1 MKTVTGNTFP
11 VKDQIKALG
20 GRWDGTKKCWNVP
33 DDKFDA
39 AMALVTGAG
48 PKGSYVAPTGGGPTY
63 SAPRARRAWRP
74 CGYPGCNRA
83 HCDECEGQGFYL

>member
-1 MKTVTGNTFP
+1 MKAVTGNTFP
-11 VKDQIKALG
+11 VKDQIKSLG

-48 PKGSYVAPTGGGPTY
+48 PKGSYVASTGPVRA
-63 SAPRARRAWRP
+63 APRPSKGWRP

-83 HCDECEGQGFYL
+83 HCDECDGAGFYG

>member
-11 VKDQIKALG
+11 VKEQLKALG
-20 GRWDGTKKCWNVP
+20 GRWDPATKGWRVP
-33 DDKFDA
+33 DENFDS
-39 AMALVTGAG
+39 AMALVASA
-48 PKGSYVAPTGGGPTY
+48 PKGYVAGVVGPNY

-74 CGYPGCNRA
+74 CGYPGCNRS

>member
-1 MKTVTGNTFP
+1 
-11 VKDQIKALG
+11 
-20 GRWDGTKKCWNVP
+20 
-33 DDKFDA
+33 
-39 AMALVTGAG
+39 MALVASA
-48 PKGSYVAPTGGGPTY
+48 PKGSLPSIPPTY